1 MIERDFELCSM
12 ADDLLLLTLDL
23 CDREGK
29 RPRLPKRLH
38 RSLADRIILTASAIQ
53 EAVILAN
60 ETPLSPARAEHQAEA
75 MRHCTVL
82 KHQSRILVERGYL
95 SEQQRDRWQKLTVD
109 LYWRIYAWRK
119 ADAKRAKS

>member
-1 MIERDFELCSM
+1 M

-38 RSLADRIILTASAIQ
+38 RSLADRITLTAFAIQ

-60 ETPLSPARAEHQAEA
+60 ETPLSPARAEHQAGYKTRTNMQKGVE
-75 MRHCTVL
+75 
-82 KHQSRILVERGYL
+82 ILGKTN
-95 SEQQRDRWQKLTVD
+95 QCH
-109 LYWRIYAWRK
+109 
-119 ADAKRAKS
+119 